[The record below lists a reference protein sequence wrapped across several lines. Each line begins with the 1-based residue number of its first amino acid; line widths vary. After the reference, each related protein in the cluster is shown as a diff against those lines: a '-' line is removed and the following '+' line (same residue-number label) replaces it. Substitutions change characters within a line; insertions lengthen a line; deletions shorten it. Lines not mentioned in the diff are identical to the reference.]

1 MQGTKHIESLEEET
15 REIRKQ
21 LKTYKDRVKE
31 EKELKNEVEMKFKD
45 VNKDR
50 DELKQRLD
58 AMIVLKSEGDET
70 ERKLSEDKEM
80 QSKAMD
86 SLRDELEEVKVEL
99 LSVKTNLTRCQDDL
113 TREISEK
120 VVKSPEVGGIP
131 PRHLGRSDGL
141 GPGQLPDVHPEAV
154 SVVKKETQGSGLII
168 EDSQGNALNEDKQV
182 DKMGVSPSPKVE
194 VMNLSSSRKPVS
206 SSPGGQVADNPGVV
220 KPNIVVNE
228 AGVMPLPNLVKSGE
242 GKAGFDNLDNAEDD
256 SQIAQHENGPEGK
269 KEIQDDDQNPDGQ
282 IDETV
287 DLDKQHYLVDKNHV
301 EGDIKDET
309 FTGDGDDGNT
319 DEFGT
324 GNEDV
329 GEEKLESLRESLKKE
344 DETPMTR

>member
-1 MQGTKHIESLEEET
+1 MQGTKHIESLEEEM
-15 REIRKQ
+15 REVRSQ
-21 LKTYKDRVKE
+21 LKTYKDRVRE

-50 DELKQRLD
+50 DELKERLD
-58 AMIVLKSEGDET
+58 AMLVLKSEGDET

-86 SLRDELEEVKVEL
+86 SLRDELEELKVEL
-99 LSVKTNLTRCQDDL
+99 ISAKTNLTRCQDDL
-113 TREISEK
+113 TRDISEK
-120 VVKSPEVGGIP
+120 VVKTPEVGGIP

-154 SVVKKETQGSGLII
+154 SVVRKETQGSGLII
-168 EDSQGNALNEDKQV
+168 EDSQGNSLNEDKQV
-182 DKMGVSPSPKVE
+182 AKKGASPSPKVE
-194 VMNLSSSRKPVS
+194 VMNLSSSKKPVS
-206 SSPGGQVADNPGVV
+206 PSPGGQVAD
-220 KPNIVVNE
+220 KPNVDEPDKLVVNE

-287 DLDKQHYLVDKNHV
+287 DLDKQHYLVDKAQEEFRNAGDGAGMNRRKFV
-301 EGDIKDET
+301 ENSLENIEKDEN
-309 FTGDGDDGNT
+309 GDN
-319 DEFGT
+319 
-324 GNEDV
+324 
-329 GEEKLESLRESLKKE
+329 LESLKESLNN
-344 DETPMTR
+344 